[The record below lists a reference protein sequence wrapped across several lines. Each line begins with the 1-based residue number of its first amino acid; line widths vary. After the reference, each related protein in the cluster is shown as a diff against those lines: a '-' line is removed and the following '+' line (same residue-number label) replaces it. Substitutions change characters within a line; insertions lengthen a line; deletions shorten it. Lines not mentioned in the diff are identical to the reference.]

1 MVFHR
6 PREVLRE
13 EYILMFSGERLQV
26 VDLFKYLGL
35 IFHESGGHVHMI
47 EHRSYP
53 ARKKGFRG
61 LETQGVFLVFPS
73 SCRGPSL

>member
-1 MVFHR
+1 MLDVLGLYCGKWRISVNIEKTVIMVFHR

-35 IFHESGGHVHMI
+35 IFMSQVGMDI
-47 EHRSYP
+47 
-53 ARKKGFRG
+53 
-61 LETQGVFLVFPS
+61 
-73 SCRGPSL
+73 